1 MSGKEK
7 IIATILDGANA
18 EAENVLA
25 EAKKRVEQIKA
36 DDEEFAKK
44 TEADKNNKIAENE
57 LAILSRRRLVAELD
71 VRKAVLAK
79 KQEKLAEAFKT
90 ALEQISSSEVSYRA
104 FITEILKQYASDND
118 TVVVSEKDKER
129 IPASFV
135 SAFAKEN
142 KLKLSYR
149 ADGKFSGGV
158 ILEGGSCDKN
168 MTLETVIDEF
178 KKDNESRIAAILFGE

>member
-158 ILEGGSCDKN
+158 ILEGGSYDKN